1 MLSDFPIVLI
11 LCFSKRDIATRASF
25 LNTSGGGI
33 SDSEFFEKDLKLE
46 TDQVIGFLEYIDSQ
60 MKTSGLLKQTK
71 QFELI
76 DYLINKSREYKSVL
90 DQ

>member
-1 MLSDFPIVLI
+1 
-11 LCFSKRDIATRASF
+11 
-25 LNTSGGGI
+25 
-33 SDSEFFEKDLKLE
+33 LKLE

>member
-1 MLSDFPIVLI
+1 VNIARLI
-11 LCFSKRDIATRASF
+11 GKAFSGKSKEEQMKMKPSEILPYVF
-25 LNTSGGGI
+25 NT
-33 SDSEFFEKDLKLE
+33 EFFEKDLKLE